1 MTYLYPL
8 DELPKELQG
17 LAGGKARSLA
27 HMMQNTKL
35 RIPSGYVILA
45 SALDACEGQ
54 AAHGAAS
61 AGQAGQTQAD
71 QALASEGQADQVLAG
86 GTQAQAG
93 LVLCP
98 AAQAELGA
106 LLTSLDDKVTYAVRS
121 SALNED
127 GEVASF
133 AGQYETVTDVKRED
147 IPEAVRQVIAS
158 AGSANVQAYMGR
170 QGAQTTASATHP
182 EPGTARPTAGTKQAN
197 EAQPAA
203 LSEHVGAR
211 AGISIVIQH
220 FIRAEFAGVLFTAD
234 AITGKDEFMVGNYV
248 HGAGEKLVSG
258 TENAQVF
265 TLGAIEYSYDGPAEF
280 APYAKR
286 LAAYGK
292 TIRNL
297 YAKPMDIEWAVAGG
311 KVYILQARPITT
323 LQRANLDTYD
333 VNGTRSSCKLL
344 TRTNVG
350 EIFMKPVSPMTFSA
364 LEKINEI
371 LGMPQWLDNVAG
383 QPYMN
388 ISVMCSIAVAF
399 GKDRAKAYESM
410 KGLVGKAPE
419 GVEVPI
425 SPFDKKAFLKRIW
438 TLFFPKQK
446 SKLTKQQK
454 KEMVARLADIARE
467 MIGEIHEIESLP
479 ALNEYWEKSML
490 PRLRDGMASVIGQ
503 SGTSMLPLFNTR
515 SQIAKIAGEEMA
527 ERLCGGCL
535 GVMES
540 MKPLFLI
547 GDIIRGKITKEEYVT
562 ACGQRCPNEMELM
575 AVHPYEDEAY
585 VDRLIEEHRGDRI
598 DFYALQEAQHAAY
611 ETALAEFKSKYPAKK
626 RWIDKKIARFVQ
638 ANSFREDLRGK
649 GVWIFCVFREF
660 IKRAGELGGL
670 GEDAFMMTF
679 DELFAYLKGDASAA
693 AHVAARRKTYEEYL
707 TYEPFPNII
716 LGRFDPKAWMADPN
730 RRSDAFVQGMELEDA
745 GDAQVKGFPGAAG
758 VVRGIVR
765 VIKDVEQIGE
775 VQEGD
780 ILVTAATNVGWTPV
794 FSKVAA
800 IVTDIGAPLS
810 HAAIIARECGIPAV
824 VGCGNATTVLH
835 TGDEVTV
842 DGSAGVVRK

>member
-35 RIPSGYVILA
+35 RIPHGYVILA
-45 SALDACEGQ
+45 SALENYFLCP
-54 AAHGAAS
+54 
-61 AGQAGQTQAD
+61 AGQAEFD
-71 QALASEGQADQVLAG
+71 
-86 GTQAQAG
+86 
-93 LVLCP
+93 
-98 AAQAELGA
+98 A
-106 LLTSLDDKVTYAVRS
+106 LLSTLDDKVTYAVRS

-127 GEVASF
+127 GEAASF

-158 AGSANVQAYMGR
+158 AGNANVQAYLGR
-170 QGAQTTASATHP
+170 QGAQTTA
-182 EPGTARPTAGTKQAN
+182 GTSQLDSN
-197 EAQPAA
+197 VAQPSPHAD
-203 LSEHVGAR
+203 VQ

-258 TENAQVF
+258 TENAETF
-265 TLGAIEYSYDGPAEF
+265 TLGAIRHSYDGPDEF
-280 APYAKR
+280 APYAKK

-292 TIRNL
+292 TIRDL
-297 YAKPMDIEWAVAGG
+297 YGMPMDIEWAVAGG

-323 LQRANLDTYD
+323 LQRANMDTYD

-467 MIGEIHEIESLP
+467 MICEIHEIESLQ

-547 GDIIRGKITKEEYVT
+547 GDVIRGKITKEEYVT

-598 DFYALQEAQHAAY
+598 DFYELQEAQHAAY
-611 ETALAEFKSKYPAKK
+611 ETALAEFKAKYPSKK
-626 RWIDKKIARFVQ
+626 HWIDKKIARFVQ

-679 DELFAYLKGDASAA
+679 DELFAYLKGDASVA

-758 VVRGIVR
+758 VVHGIVR

-842 DGSAGVVRK
+842 DGSAGTVRR

>member
-45 SALDACEGQ
+45 SALENDF
-54 AAHGAAS
+54 
-61 AGQAGQTQAD
+61 
-71 QALASEGQADQVLAG
+71 
-86 GTQAQAG
+86 
-93 LVLCP
+93 LCP

-106 LLTSLDDKVTYAVRS
+106 LLASLDDKVTYAVRS

-158 AGSANVQAYMGR
+158 AGSANVQAYVAH
-170 QGAQTTASATHP
+170 QDNLNNS
-182 EPGTARPTAGTKQAN
+182 
-197 EAQPAA
+197 
-203 LSEHVGAR
+203 
-211 AGISIVIQH
+211 ISIIIQH

-234 AITGKDEFMVGNYV
+234 AITGKDEVMVGNYV

-280 APYAKR
+280 APYAKH
-286 LAAYGK
+286 LTAYGK

-297 YAKPMDIEWAVAGG
+297 YGMPMDIEWAVAGG

-410 KGLVGKAPE
+410 KGLVGKAPK

-425 SPFDKKAFLKRIW
+425 SPFDKKALLKRIW

-467 MIGEIHEIESLP
+467 MIGEIHELGSLQT
-479 ALNEYWEKSML
+479 LNEYWEKSML

-547 GDIIRGKITKEEYVT
+547 GDVIRGKITKEEYVT

>member
-45 SALDACEGQ
+45 SALENDF
-54 AAHGAAS
+54 
-61 AGQAGQTQAD
+61 
-71 QALASEGQADQVLAG
+71 
-86 GTQAQAG
+86 
-93 LVLCP
+93 LCP

-106 LLTSLDDKVTYAVRS
+106 LLASLDDKVTYAVRS

-147 IPEAVRQVIAS
+147 ILEAVRQVIAS
-158 AGSANVQAYMGR
+158 AGSANVQAYVAH
-170 QGAQTTASATHP
+170 QDNLNNS
-182 EPGTARPTAGTKQAN
+182 
-197 EAQPAA
+197 
-203 LSEHVGAR
+203 
-211 AGISIVIQH
+211 ISIVIQR

-234 AITGKDEFMVGNYV
+234 AITGKDEVMVGNYV

-265 TLGAIEYSYDGPAEF
+265 TLGAIRYSYDGPNEF

-297 YAKPMDIEWAVAGG
+297 YGMPMDIEWAVAGG

-425 SPFDKKAFLKRIW
+425 SPFDKMAFLKRSW
-438 TLFFPKQK
+438 TLFFPQQE
-446 SKLTKQQK
+446 SKLTRQQK

-467 MIGEIHEIESLP
+467 MIGEIHELGSL
-479 ALNEYWEKSML
+479 
-490 PRLRDGMASVIGQ
+490 
-503 SGTSMLPLFNTR
+503 
-515 SQIAKIAGEEMA
+515 
-527 ERLCGGCL
+527 
-535 GVMES
+535 
-540 MKPLFLI
+540 
-547 GDIIRGKITKEEYVT
+547 
-562 ACGQRCPNEMELM
+562 
-575 AVHPYEDEAY
+575 
-585 VDRLIEEHRGDRI
+585 
-598 DFYALQEAQHAAY
+598 
-611 ETALAEFKSKYPAKK
+611 
-626 RWIDKKIARFVQ
+626 
-638 ANSFREDLRGK
+638 
-649 GVWIFCVFREF
+649 
-660 IKRAGELGGL
+660 
-670 GEDAFMMTF
+670 
-679 DELFAYLKGDASAA
+679 
-693 AHVAARRKTYEEYL
+693 RR
-707 TYEPFPNII
+707 
-716 LGRFDPKAWMADPN
+716 
-730 RRSDAFVQGMELEDA
+730 
-745 GDAQVKGFPGAAG
+745 
-758 VVRGIVR
+758 
-765 VIKDVEQIGE
+765 
-775 VQEGD
+775 
-780 ILVTAATNVGWTPV
+780 
-794 FSKVAA
+794 
-800 IVTDIGAPLS
+800 
-810 HAAIIARECGIPAV
+810 
-824 VGCGNATTVLH
+824 
-835 TGDEVTV
+835 
-842 DGSAGVVRK
+842 

>member
-45 SALDACEGQ
+45 SALEASKGQ

-61 AGQAGQTQAD
+61 AGQAGQTLADQARAD
-71 QALASEGQADQVLAG
+71 ETQALASKGQADQVLAG

-106 LLTSLDDKVTYAVRS
+106 LLASLDDKVTYAVRS

-158 AGSANVQAYMGR
+158 AGNANVQAYMAH
-170 QGAQTTASATHP
+170 QDNLNNS
-182 EPGTARPTAGTKQAN
+182 
-197 EAQPAA
+197 
-203 LSEHVGAR
+203 
-211 AGISIVIQH
+211 ISIIIQR

-234 AITGKDEFMVGNYV
+234 AITGKDEVMVGNYV

-280 APYAKR
+280 APYAKC
-286 LAAYGK
+286 LTAYGK

-297 YAKPMDIEWAVAGG
+297 YGMPMDIEWAVAGG

-467 MIGEIHEIESLP
+467 MIGEIHELGSLQT
-479 ALNEYWEKSML
+479 LNEYWEKSML

-547 GDIIRGKITKEEYVT
+547 GDVIRGKITKEEYVT

-598 DFYALQEAQHAAY
+598 DFYALQEAQHVAY
-611 ETALAEFKSKYPAKK
+611 ETALAEFKSKYPSKK

-765 VIKDVEQIGE
+765 VIKDIEQIGE